1 MTTAISMSHQ
11 TAPVGTRERFALPPN
26 ARTAL
31 LERAAELGGGA
42 ALLGTCNRLEL
53 YVSAEIPPAAL
64 LDVVATTSGAPA
76 ELTHRAF
83 RPYQGN
89 DAVDHLF
96 RVAAGL
102 DSLVLGEAEILGQ
115 VRTAFSEAVAAGTT
129 DRTIT
134 HLFHSAIRTG
144 RRARVETAIGAHSV
158 SISALAARLAD
169 QHFDGLR
176 DRTAI
181 VVGAGNAGRLAAS
194 ALRDRGIGRLIIA
207 NRTIET
213 AQVLA
218 ESLAAEPVSLD
229 AVPTLLPVADIV
241 LTSIGAGVSII
252 SSTAVEAALSRREG
266 APMLLIDIAVPRD
279 IDQAAA
285 AIPGVTLFDVD
296 HLEALATENA
306 ALRKA
311 EVAAV
316 ERIVAASHADFA
328 TWAEQRAAIPTIRD
342 LTGWADT
349 VRARQL
355 ARALGGSGLS
365 PEERER
371 ILPLLDSFSR
381 SLVHQILHRPISAAR
396 EGPGPRNLA
405 ALRELFDLDQPED

>member
-11 TAPVGTRERFALPPN
+11 TAPVGTRERFALAPD
-26 ARTAL
+26 ARAAL
-31 LERAAELGGGA
+31 LERAAEVGGGA

-53 YVSAEIPPAAL
+53 YVSAEIPPRAL
-64 LDVVATTSGAPA
+64 VELVASATTGSP
-76 ELTHRAF
+76 ELTRRAF
-83 RPYQGN
+83 RPYQGS
-89 DAVDHLF
+89 DAVEHLF

-144 RRARVETAIGAHSV
+144 RRARAETAIGAHSV
-158 SISALAARLAD
+158 SVSALAARAAD
-169 QHFDGLR
+169 QHFDGIR
-176 DRTAI
+176 ERTAI
-181 VVGAGNAGRLAAS
+181 VVGAGDAGRLAAS

-207 NRTIET
+207 NRTFET
-213 AQVLA
+213 ARVLA
-218 ESLAAEPVSLD
+218 ESLRAEVVPLD
-229 AVPTLLPVADIV
+229 ALPSVLPAADIV
-241 LTSIGAGVSII
+241 LTSIGAGIPVI
-252 SSTAVEAALSRREG
+252 SVKGAEAAMAQREG
-266 APMLLIDIAVPRD
+266 ATMLLIDIAVPRD
-279 IDQAAA
+279 IDPAAGEV
-285 AIPGVTLFDVD
+285 PGVTLLDVD
-296 HLEALATENA
+296 HLEGLAAENA

-311 EVAAV
+311 EVSAV
-316 ERIVAASHADFA
+316 EGIVAASVADFA

-349 VRARQL
+349 VRARQV
-355 ARALGGSGLS
+355 ARALKGSGLS

-371 ILPLLDSFSR
+371 ILPLLESFSR
-381 SLVHQILHRPISAAR
+381 SLVQQILHPPISAAR

-405 ALRELFDLDQPED
+405 ALRELFDLDSSEG